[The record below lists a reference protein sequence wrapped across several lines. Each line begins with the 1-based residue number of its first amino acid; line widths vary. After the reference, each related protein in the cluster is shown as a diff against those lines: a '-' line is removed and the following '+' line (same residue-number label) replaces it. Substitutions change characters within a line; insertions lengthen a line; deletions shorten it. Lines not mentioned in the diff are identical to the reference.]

1 VIGQTVSHYRI
12 EEKLGGGGM
21 GVVYKAE
28 DTRLGRSVAL
38 KFLPETMGEDRF
50 SMERFHREARAAS
63 ALNHPNICTI
73 HDVGEHEGKPFIVME
88 VLEGQTLKHY
98 IVGKPLS
105 LDQILDLAIQIADA
119 LEAAHSRGII
129 HRDIKPANIFVTS
142 RGQAKI
148 LDFGLAKLSP
158 EPRLAKQASGV
169 SLMATGSIG
178 EPQLTSPGSAMGTV
192 DYMSPEQA
200 RGEELDPRSDLFSF
214 GVVLYEMAT
223 GTQPFHGNTSA
234 VTFDAILNR
243 APISPVRL
251 NPGLPLELERIINK
265 TLEKDREIR
274 YQSASDLRADLKRL
288 KRDSDSGRISLT
300 SDAVPSIPAPSTRV
314 TVNWRK
320 WRIPAAVIFVLL
332 MGTLAYLLRPSYL
345 PPKISSFV
353 QLTNDG
359 RPKMRPLTDGT
370 RVYFSRAESAR
381 QVIVQTG
388 VAGGDVLPVPTPF
401 DRSVTLNVSLA
412 RAELLFGTPVPQQ
425 PGWAIYSMP
434 LVGGTPRRL
443 GNIFSHDAAWSPDG
457 KQLAYVTGSEIYLAD
472 SDAQK
477 PRKLIKLEGEA
488 FNLTWF
494 PTGNRLRFSLYE
506 DKVRHTDIWEV
517 TTDGSGLH
525 RWLPGWNDNMQK
537 VWGQWTADGRY
548 FLFTSVSSTQQYGL
562 WAMREA
568 TDILHKPSREP
579 VQLTTG
585 PNPFYNAVPSPDGKK
600 LFVIGAAKPRGELLR
615 HDNKTRQ
622 WQPAFSG
629 ISAQHLSFSK
639 DGAWIAYADY
649 PEPNLWRS
657 RLDGSQRLQL
667 TFQPM
672 EAYSCRWSPD
682 GKRIAFAARVQGR
695 SWKIYT
701 VSADGG
707 TPAPLMPGDAV
718 ERDPVWSPD
727 GNSLAFMLLEG
738 ITTDQPGRSSI
749 RILELKT
756 GKIIKLPESDG
767 KFSPR
772 WSPDGGSIAAMSHP
786 IEDTLWLFDLKSQ
799 NWQELAKGM
808 NFAYP
813 SFSRDGKSVYVKA
826 TSQNEPGVYRIRIA
840 DRSLEQIANL
850 KDIQQATGAMG
861 AWMGL
866 DLDDSPMVLRSFI
879 SQEIYALDW
888 EAP

>member
-1 VIGQTVSHYRI
+1 VIGQTVTHYRI

-38 KFLPETMGEDRF
+38 KFLPETLGEDRL

-73 HDVGEHEGKPFIVME
+73 HDIGEHEGKPFIVME
-88 VLEGQTLKHY
+88 LLEGQTLKYH
-98 IVGKPLS
+98 IVGKPLT
-105 LDQILDLAIQIADA
+105 LDQIMELGIQIADA
-119 LEAAHSRGII
+119 LDAAHSRGII

-142 RGQAKI
+142 RGQAKV
-148 LDFGLAKLSP
+148 LDFGLAKFSP
-158 EPRLAKQASGV
+158 NPRLAKQAAGV
-169 SLMATGSIG
+169 SLMVTGSIG
-178 EPQLTSPGSAMGTV
+178 EAQLTGPGSAMGTV

-200 RGEELDPRSDLFSF
+200 RGEELDARSDLFSF

-223 GTQPFHGNTSA
+223 GTSPFHGNTSA

-243 APISPVRL
+243 APMSPVRL

-265 TLEKDREIR
+265 ALEKDREIR

-300 SDAVPSIPAPSTRV
+300 SGAGASLPAASTAVTPS
-314 TVNWRK
+314 WRK
-320 WRIPAAVIFVLL
+320 WRIPAAVAFVLL
-332 MGTLAYLLRPSYL
+332 IGAVVYLFRPSYP

-359 RPKMRPLTDGT
+359 KPKARPLTDGT
-370 RVYFSRAESAR
+370 RVYFTRAERAR
-381 QVIVQTG
+381 QLIVQTG

-401 DRSVTLNVSLA
+401 DHSVTLDVSLV
-412 RAELLFGTPVPQQ
+412 RAELLLGTSAPQQ

-434 LVGGTPRRL
+434 LAGGTPRRL
-443 GNIFSHDAAWSPDG
+443 ANIFSHDAAWSPDG
-457 KQLAYVTGSEIYLAD
+457 KQLAYITGSEIYLAGAD
-472 SDAQK
+472 GQE

-488 FNLTWF
+488 FDLTWF
-494 PTGNRLRFSLYE
+494 PNGNRLRFSLYD
-506 DKVRHTDIWEV
+506 DKARHTDIWEV
-517 TTDGSGLH
+517 STDGSGLH
-525 RWLPGWNDNMQK
+525 RWLPLWNNNTQK
-537 VWGQWTADGRY
+537 VWGQWTGDGRY

-568 TDILHKPSREP
+568 ADIFHKPSREP

-600 LFVIGAAKPRGELLR
+600 LFVIGSAKPRGELLR
-615 HDNKTRQ
+615 HDSKTRQ

-672 EAYSCRWSPD
+672 EASSCRWSPD
-682 GKRIAFAARVQGR
+682 GKRIAFTARVPGR
-695 SWKIYT
+695 SWKINT

-707 TPAPLMPGDAV
+707 AAAPLMPGDAV

-738 ITTDQPGRSSI
+738 ATSGQPGRSSI
-749 RILELKT
+749 HILELKT

-772 WSPDGGSIAAMSHP
+772 WSPDGRTIAAMSYP
-786 IEDTLWLFDLKSQ
+786 ADTLWLFDLKSQ
-799 NWQELAKGM
+799 KWQELAKGM
-808 NFAYP
+808 SFAYP
-813 SFSRDGKSVYVKA
+813 SFSRDGKSVYVRA
-826 TSQNEPGVYRIRIA
+826 TSQNDPGVYRIRIA

-850 KDIQQATGAMG
+850 KEIQQASGTFG

-879 SQEIYALDW
+879 SQEIFALEW

>member
-1 VIGQTVSHYRI
+1 MIGQTVSHYRI

-28 DTRLGRSVAL
+28 DTRLGRTVAL
-38 KFLPETMGEDRF
+38 KFLPETLGEDRL

-73 HDVGEHEGKPFIVME
+73 HDIGEHEGKPFIVME
-88 VLEGQTLKHY
+88 LLEGQTLKHH
-98 IVGKPLS
+98 IVGKALT

-129 HRDIKPANIFVTS
+129 HRDIKPANIFVTN

-158 EPRLAKQASGV
+158 EPRLAKQAAGV

-178 EPQLTSPGSAMGTV
+178 EAQLTSPGSAMGTV

-200 RGEELDPRSDLFSF
+200 RGEELDVRSDLFSF

-223 GTQPFHGNTSA
+223 GTSPFHGNTSA

-251 NPGLPLELERIINK
+251 NPGLPLELERIIDK
-265 TLEKDREIR
+265 ALEKERDVR

-288 KRDSDSGRISLT
+288 KRDSDSGRLSLT
-300 SDAVPSIPAPSTRV
+300 SGPAASILAPSKAVR
-314 TVNWRK
+314 VNWRT
-320 WRIPAAVIFVLL
+320 WRIPAVLVFVLL
-332 MGTLAYLLRPSYL
+332 MGALAYVFRPSYP

-359 RPKMRPLTDGT
+359 KPKTRPLTDGT
-370 RVYFSRAESAR
+370 RVYFTRAERTR

-388 VAGGDVLPVPTPF
+388 VAGGDVLLVPTAF
-401 DRSVTLNVSLA
+401 DHSVTLNVSLV
-412 RAELLFGTPVPQQ
+412 RAELLFGIPVRQQ

-434 LVGGTPRRL
+434 LIGGTPRRL
-443 GNIFSHDAAWSPDG
+443 GNVFSHDAAWSPDG
-457 KQLAYVTGSEIYLAD
+457 KQLAYVTGSEIYLAGAD
-472 SDAQK
+472 GQE
-477 PRKLIKLEGEA
+477 PRKLIKLEGEP

-494 PTGNRLRFSLYE
+494 PAGKRLRFSLNDE
-506 DKVRHTDIWEV
+506 KARHTDIWEIS
-517 TTDGSGLH
+517 TDGSGLH

-562 WAMREA
+562 WAMRET
-568 TDILHKPSREP
+568 TDIFHKPSREP
-579 VQLTTG
+579 FQLTTG

-600 LFVIGAAKPRGELLR
+600 LFVIGSAKPRGELLR
-615 HDNKTRQ
+615 HDSKTRQ

-672 EAYSCRWSPD
+672 EASSCRWSPD
-682 GKRIAFAARVQGR
+682 GKRIAFTARVPGR
-695 SWKIYT
+695 SWKINT

-707 TPAPLMPGDAV
+707 AAAPLMPGDAV

-738 ITTDQPGRSSI
+738 ATSGQPGRSSI
-749 RILELKT
+749 HILELKT

-772 WSPDGGSIAAMSHP
+772 WSPDGRTIAAMSYP
-786 IEDTLWLFDLKSQ
+786 ADTLWLFDLKSQ
-799 NWQELAKGM
+799 KWQELAKGM
-808 NFAYP
+808 SFAYP
-813 SFSRDGKSVYVKA
+813 SFSRDGKSVYVRA
-826 TSQNEPGVYRIRIA
+826 TSQNDPGVYRIRIA

-850 KDIQQATGAMG
+850 KEIQQASGTFG

-879 SQEIYALDW
+879 SQEIFALEW